1 MVPAWAQPKRAR
13 KVKQKTVFVTGGGS
27 GLGAELVR
35 AAYSRGYHVLCTGRR
50 PMADLP
56 ADFPDVPY
64 FSCDLASARGAAD
77 TSDWLRS
84 QLHERQL
91 DCAFLNAAAGYFRP
105 LGSETPEAICEVLT
119 LNLDANIVLA
129 HRLSDKLDGGSLAL
143 IGSVAHKGAAGMP
156 VYSASKAALDG
167 FGRALAEEWRGR
179 VAVRVL
185 HPGPIATGMSARAGR
200 KVDLADRLFLS
211 PRLMARMIL
220 DAGLARR
227 GRDRQVIAYLRALRS
242 QILPFNRRVA

>member
-1 MVPAWAQPKRAR
+1 MK
-13 KVKQKTVFVTGGGS
+13 KKTLFITGGGS
-27 GLGAELVR
+27 GLGAELAR
-35 AAYSRGYHVLCTGRR
+35 AAHSRGHNVLCTGRR
-50 PMADLP
+50 ALADLP
-56 ADFPDVPY
+56 ADFPDLPY
-64 FSCDLASARGAAD
+64 LSCDLASAGGAGKAAD
-77 TSDWLRS
+77 WVQSHLSGR
-84 QLHERQL
+84 RV
-91 DCAFLNAAAGYFRP
+91 DCVFLNAAAGYFRP
-105 LGSETPEAICEVLT
+105 LSAETPEAISEVLS
-119 LNLDANIVLA
+119 LNLDANIALA
-129 HRLSDKLDGGSLAL
+129 HRLAGALEGGALAL

-227 GRDRQVIAYLRALRS
+227 GRDRQIIGYLRALRS
-242 QILPFNRRVA
+242 QILPHSRKAA